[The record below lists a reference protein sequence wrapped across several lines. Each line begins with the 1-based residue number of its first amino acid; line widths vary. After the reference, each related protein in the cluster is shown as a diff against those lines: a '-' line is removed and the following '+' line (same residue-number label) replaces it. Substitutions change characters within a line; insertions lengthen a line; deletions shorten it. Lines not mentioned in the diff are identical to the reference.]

1 MFDTK
6 SSFILSKLGIQR
18 FQPQTNDLNSEAL
31 FGALWGDILTLLDK
45 SFNEL
50 EENEL
55 NLLTKIIKSVGEDD
69 CEYSFAKEINN
80 FNEIK
85 KKPELI
91 ISFTDV
97 KANFKKEFSPI
108 IKSKSLSILKN
119 STEDKKKLW
128 SKIKKY
134 KDGAL
139 PSQL

>member
-18 FQPQTNDLNSEAL
+18 FQSQINNSNSEVI
-31 FGALWGDILTLLDK
+31 FGVLWGDILTLLDK

-128 SKIKKY
+128 SKIKEY

-139 PSQL
+139 PS

>member
-128 SKIKKY
+128 SKIKEY

-139 PSQL
+139 PS

>member
-55 NLLTKIIKSVGEDD
+55 NLLIKIIKSVGVDD

-128 SKIKKY
+128 SKIKEY

-139 PSQL
+139 PG

>member
-18 FQPQTNDLNSEAL
+18 FQPQINNSNSEVI
-31 FGALWGDILTLLDK
+31 FGVLWGDILTLLDK

-55 NLLTKIIKSVGEDD
+55 NLLIKIIKSVGVDD

-128 SKIKKY
+128 SKIKEY

-139 PSQL
+139 PS

>member
-69 CEYSFAKEINN
+69 CEYSFTKEINN

-128 SKIKKY
+128 SKIKEY

-139 PSQL
+139 PS

>member
-18 FQPQTNDLNSEAL
+18 FQSQINNSNSEVI
-31 FGALWGDILTLLDK
+31 FGVLWGDILTLLDK

-55 NLLTKIIKSVGEDD
+55 NLLIKIIKSVGVDD

-128 SKIKKY
+128 SKIKEY

-139 PSQL
+139 PS

>member
-55 NLLTKIIKSVGEDD
+55 NLLIKIIESVGIDD

-128 SKIKKY
+128 SKIKEY

-139 PSQL
+139 PS

>member
-69 CEYSFAKEINN
+69 CEYSCAKEINN

-128 SKIKKY
+128 SKIKEY

-139 PSQL
+139 PS

>member
-1 MFDTK
+1 MIWIIINYINYQYANTF
-6 SSFILSKLGIQR
+6 
-18 FQPQTNDLNSEAL
+18 NAL
-31 FGALWGDILTLLDK
+31 LPFSW
-45 SFNEL
+45 FYEL
-50 EENEL
+50 
-55 NLLTKIIKSVGEDD
+55 
-69 CEYSFAKEINN
+69 NN

-128 SKIKKY
+128 SKIKEY

-139 PSQL
+139 PS

>member
-31 FGALWGDILTLLDK
+31 FGALWGNILTLLDK

-55 NLLTKIIKSVGEDD
+55 NLLIKIIKSVGVDD

-85 KKPELI
+85 QKPELI

-128 SKIKKY
+128 SKIKEY

-139 PSQL
+139 PS